1 MFLVREDE
9 KNKEAIP
16 DDEGENDDMSTDD
29 KVNLIVEELKNLKTQ
44 IGQDKEEFRNFLQ
57 EEAMHFSKAQAAMRA

>member
-44 IGQDKEEFRNFLQ
+44 MGQDKEEFRNFLQ
-57 EEAMHFSKAQAAMRA
+57 EEAMHLSKAQAAMRA